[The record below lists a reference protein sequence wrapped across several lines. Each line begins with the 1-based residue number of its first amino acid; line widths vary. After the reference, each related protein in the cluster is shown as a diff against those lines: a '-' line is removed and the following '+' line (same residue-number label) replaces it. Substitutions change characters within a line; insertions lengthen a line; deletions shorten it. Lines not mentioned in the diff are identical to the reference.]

1 MIYSRLMTES
11 AVDGAIQTPDD
22 IGVDLDQVE
31 KDIAGEN
38 GIAAHQDEVEDAQEG
53 MIGDPIEEF
62 AMIMYESEYNYN
74 QIMESIGMA
83 ELREASMGRELIYE
97 SVDIKGFFEKV
108 KKWLVSMF
116 EKLTQA
122 VRKLLAKLDFQA
134 KADKKF
140 VTQNAVR
147 IRAGEKMADW
157 AAEGYVFADLK
168 FSGKSASNEIKKE
181 VRETLDSIKAGKF
194 TNNDIDNTDYLGTA
208 GLKSIYKCVGEGF
221 GLNTYYENI
230 EDFKE
235 DIRKK
240 LFGNDGK
247 KVSLKGKISVDDV
260 IKTLQE
266 TRETTQIREAY
277 ENVKKGYKANLG
289 AIKEWERAVTGSDAN
304 ISAAMLVCQSGTRC
318 IKLEQNAM
326 HAAYGVYIQA
336 AKAKRAQYRKL
347 AHMFFERSKGVIKH
361 EGTSMFDAISML

>member
-53 MIGDPIEEF
+53 MIGDPVEEF

-157 AAEGYVFADLK
+157 AAEGYVFEDLK
-168 FSGKSASNEIKKE
+168 FSGKSNSNEIKKA
-181 VRETLDSIKAGKF
+181 VRESLDDVKAGKV
-194 TNNDIDNTDYLGTA
+194 TNKDIDEDAYLGSA
-208 GLKSIYKCVGEGF
+208 AMKSVLKGIANGF
-221 GLNTYYENI
+221 GVNDGFENM

-235 DIRKK
+235 ALRKK

-247 KVSLKGKISVDDV
+247 KVSLNGKVSADDV
-260 IKTLQE
+260 IKCLQE

-289 AIKEWERAVTGSDAN
+289 AIKEWERAVTGSDEN
-304 ISAAMLVCQSGTRC
+304 ISTSMLVCQAGTRA

-347 AHMFFERSKGVIKH
+347 AHMFFERSKGVVKH
-361 EGTSMFDAISML
+361 EATSMFDAISMI

>member
-1 MIYSRLMTES
+1 MIYSRLMES

-53 MIGDPIEEF
+53 MIGDPVEEF
-62 AMIMYESEYNYN
+62 AMIVYESEYNYN

-83 ELREASMGRELIYE
+83 ELHEASMGRELIFE
-97 SVDIKGFFEKV
+97 AVDIKGFFEKV

-157 AAEGYVFADLK
+157 AAEGYVFEDLK
-168 FSGKSASNEIKKE
+168 FSGISQSDKVKKS
-181 VRETLDSIKAGKF
+181 VRESLDGIKAGKF
-194 TNNDIDNTDYLGTA
+194 SNNDVDSDDYIGNASFKVLCKGIA
-208 GLKSIYKCVGEGF
+208 SGMGVRDGF
-221 GLNTYYENI
+221 DTI
-230 EDFKE
+230 EEFKE
-235 DIRKK
+235 ALRKK

-247 KVSLKGKISVDDV
+247 KVSLKGKVGADDV
-260 IKTLQE
+260 IKCLQE

-289 AIKEWERAVTGSDAN
+289 AIKEWEKAVTGSDQN
-304 ISAAMLVCQSGTRC
+304 ISASMYVCQAGTRA
-318 IKLEQNAM
+318 IKFEQNFM

-347 AHMFFERSKGVIKH
+347 AHMFFERSKGVVKH